1 MNKYNNIRCI
11 NTLHSFSEKSSAYST
26 SSVEIC

>member
-1 MNKYNNIRCI
+1 MNKYNNIKYVNI
-11 NTLHSFSEKSSAYST
+11 SHSFSEKSFAYST